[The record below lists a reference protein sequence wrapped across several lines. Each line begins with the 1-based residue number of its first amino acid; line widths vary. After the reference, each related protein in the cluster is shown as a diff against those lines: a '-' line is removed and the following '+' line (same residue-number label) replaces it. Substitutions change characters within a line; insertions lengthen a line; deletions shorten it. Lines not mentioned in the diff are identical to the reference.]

1 MRKVVCL
8 ICFVFVAMLLIPANT
23 LAATPVLVDNFNSYA
38 TGPVNTA
45 ANPPWTEGSNG
56 PASATIAG
64 SGGNN
69 YLVAATTT
77 LAGTAKTNAVWRGVT
92 ATPNAD
98 TATTLFL
105 RFRAETSTANSS
117 FGLTDMVTPSAYMTG
132 GFGEYANQMRVS
144 VQGGVLGFDVRNGT
158 GFNAARAAI
167 NVGEWYNVWA
177 VINNSTDKY
186 DVYMTAGLEDAITGT
201 ILYQQLGQGFRK
213 TSTADLVTFMAMTQ
227 SGTAGGNGLPLD
239 IDNIYL
245 TPGTVLSIPE
255 PATMILLGLGGLV
268 LRRRK

>member
-1 MRKVVCL
+1 MRKFL
-8 ICFVFVAMLLIPANT
+8 ICFVFVAMLLTAANT
-23 LAATPVLVDNFNSYA
+23 LAATLVDNFDSYA
-38 TGPVNTA
+38 TGLVSSTGV
-45 ANPPWTEGSNG
+45 ANPPWT
-56 PASATIAG
+56 SAFNIGTNSVTIAG

-69 YLVAATTT
+69 YLVAAVP
-77 LAGTAKTNAVWRGVT
+77 TNVAQTGAVYRGVT
-92 ATPNAD
+92 AILNTD

-117 FGLTDMVTPSAYMTG
+117 FGLTDVANPIGYQTG
-132 GFGEYANQMRVS
+132 AFTEYANQMRVS
-144 VQGGVLGFDVRNGT
+144 VQGGILGFDVRNGT

-167 NVGEWYNVWA
+167 TVGEWYNVWA
-177 VINNSTDKY
+177 VVNNSTDKY

-201 ILYQQLGQGFRK
+201 ILYQQLNQGFRK
-213 TSTADLVTFMAMTQ
+213 TSTSPLVDFLAMTQ
-227 SGTAGGNGLPLD
+227 GGTVNNGLPLD

-255 PATMILLGLGGLV
+255 PATMILLALGGLV